1 MKSTKSLLLSF
12 LLLIIVASLYRV
24 WDGRPFG
31 FAPQIA
37 MAIFGGAVIR
47 DRRMALLLPLLSMLI
62 SDVLYQVLYL
72 NGVTSIRGFYEGQW
86 VNYLLFAG
94 LTCFGFLM
102 RKVNALN
109 VLGFSIGGSVLF
121 FLASNFTVWISGGGL
136 GRPLNFEG
144 LMLCY
149 GDALAFYR
157 DYGLINGFAGN
168 FVFGDLFF
176 SAVLFGAWYLI
187 GKPAVHR
194 HAVVQERI

>member
-47 DRRMALLLPLLSMLI
+47 DRRMALLLPLVSMLI
-62 SDVLYQVLYL
+62 SDVLYQVLYI
-72 NGVTSIRGFYEGQW
+72 NGVTSIQGFYEGQW

-102 RKVNALN
+102 RKVNTMN
-109 VLGFSIGGSVLF
+109 VLVFSIGGSVLF
-121 FLASNFTVWISGGGL
+121 FLLSNFTVWIGGGGL
-136 GRPLNFEG
+136 GRPLTLEG

-176 SAVLFGAWYLI
+176 SAILFGAWYLI
-187 GKPAVHR
+187 GKPSVHR
-194 HAVVQERI
+194 HAVVQEKI